1 MCVYVCSQT
10 WNSVRLLDFSG
21 GWDEALETGSAFL
34 TNSLQS
40 GKETLC
46 TTRYQ
51 ASIKVD
57 WMAVDDVISP
67 SDMRRSDRP

>member
-1 MCVYVCSQT
+1 MCEGGRVYVYVCSQT
-10 WNSVRLLDFSG
+10 WHSVRLLGFSG
-21 GWDEALETGSAFL
+21 GWDEALETGSVFP
-34 TNSLQS
+34 TYSLQS

-57 WMAVDDVISP
+57 WMSTM
-67 SDMRRSDRP
+67 SSLRPI